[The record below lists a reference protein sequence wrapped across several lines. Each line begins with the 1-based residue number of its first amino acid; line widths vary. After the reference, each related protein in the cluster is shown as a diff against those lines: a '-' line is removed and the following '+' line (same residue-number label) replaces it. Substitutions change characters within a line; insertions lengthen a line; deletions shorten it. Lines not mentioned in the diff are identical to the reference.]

1 MLPADCLLHCAKHIL
16 RNTDV
21 KSSQHTARF
30 RAGTNLPAS
39 TGSDSSSRIAVTK
52 IAQTN
57 SGSLCSVIPGFRI
70 LIIVVIKF
78 IAPNIDEIP
87 AK

>member
-1 MLPADCLLHCAKHIL
+1 MIFQ
-16 RNTDV
+16 NTDV

-70 LIIVVIKF
+70 LSTVVITNNL
-78 IAPNIDEIP
+78 IGYYEYGLYLQRI
-87 AK
+87 